1 MKKATY
7 ILTLI
12 LLALM
17 PTGGIINAQIEQYSE
32 DYQLD
37 CYADY
42 GISGDFAHLL
52 KIEDY
57 RRFFT
62 KVSNIKRMDEKTIIL
77 DPSGNAIK
85 VMIDKGR
92 ISIRD
97 PFYCTPC
104 DKLKSTPIETKYWI
118 ADNLKEED
126 ESITVSVYTKSN
138 ILLGQYTYNFKK
150 NVNYGLFQ
158 TRLASK
164 ESKLYTV
171 TENFYPYSAEFH
183 YFENDGTEKFID
195 NINGG
200 RISSQIDYD
209 KPMTVVIR
217 DYWGKKYD
225 AIQFSLSVFYG
236 NYEEA
241 YIKCEGGKPLSGQS
255 IKLMKHFDNVNII
268 EIIFQGRTGEPCM
281 ATPLSVNK
289 GK

>member
-1 MKKATY
+1 MKKSIY
-7 ILTLI
+7 ILSI
-12 LLALM
+12 IIMSLLSFGA
-17 PTGGIINAQIEQYSE
+17 TAQAQIEQYSE

-62 KVSNIKRMDEKTIIL
+62 KVSSIKRVDEKTIIL
-77 DPSGNAIK
+77 NPYGNAIK
-85 VMIDKGR
+85 VVIDKGR

-104 DKLKSTPIETKYWI
+104 DNLKNTPIETKYWI

-126 ESITVSVYTKSN
+126 ENITVSVYTKSN

-158 TRLASK
+158 ARLASK

-183 YFENDGTEKFID
+183 YFKNDGTEKFID

-209 KPMTVVIR
+209 KPMTVVLR
-217 DYWGKKYD
+217 DYWGKKYN
-225 AIQFSLSVFYG
+225 ALKFSLSVFSG

-241 YIKCEGGKPLSGQS
+241 YIRCEGGKALSGQS
-255 IKLMKHFDNVNII
+255 IKLMKHFNYVQII
-268 EIIFQGRTGEPCM
+268 EILFQGRNGEPCM
-281 ATPLSVNK
+281 ATPLK
-289 GK
+289 IIKD